1 MKTAIDSF
9 HVNMARVRDIGALHD
24 ALRAQTTQTL
34 DLSDILRAELV
45 LAVSALDHY
54 IHEVVRAGM
63 LEIYRG
69 LRPETPSFL
78 QFSVSLG
85 SLLGRVDGTERND
98 WLDAEIRRRHK
109 WLTFQQPDKIADA
122 IRLISDVTLWEE
134 VGRRLGMGYAD
145 VKNELSLIIDRRNKI
160 AHEAD
165 VDPTLPGAR
174 WPITGQQVNDALG
187 FIEGVVN
194 SLDAILRPAG
204 IRN

>member
-1 MKTAIDSF
+1 
-9 HVNMARVRDIGALHD
+9 MARVRDIGALHD